1 MGVSNR
7 MASTEEVT
15 AYGRMV
21 LQELKVPRWG
31 LEGEGWIEDQGNL
44 LTPRMVRY
52 YTDHSERH
60 FMPSI
65 GIALGLA
72 QEERQ
77 LIGRWGLS
85 SIPDQ

>member
-1 MGVSNR
+1 

-15 AYGRMV
+15 AYGRLI
-21 LQELKVPRWG
+21 LQELRVPRWG
-31 LEGEGWIEDQGNL
+31 ADGEGWVEAQEAL
-44 LTPRMVRY
+44 LSPRMVKY

-65 GIALGLA
+65 GITLGLS

-77 LIGRWGLS
+77 IIGRWGL
-85 SIPDQ
+85 